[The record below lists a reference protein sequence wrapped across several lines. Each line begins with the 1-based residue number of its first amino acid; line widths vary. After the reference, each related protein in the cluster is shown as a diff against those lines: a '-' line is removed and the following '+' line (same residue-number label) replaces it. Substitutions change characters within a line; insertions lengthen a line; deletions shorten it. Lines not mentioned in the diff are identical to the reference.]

1 MYNSLM
7 NRKFGIKPTED
18 LKLNKYTDFK
28 QFNNLT
34 LSNLTVSNTK
44 ITEMLNHV
52 CMIKLCGGLGLS
64 MGCDIVGPKSL
75 IKVIDDLNFIDIAV
89 NQLIYL
95 NTKYNKPSLHIPYWQ
110 YKHPLNNN

>member
-44 ITEMLNHV
+44 L
-52 CMIKLCGGLGLS
+52 
-64 MGCDIVGPKSL
+64 PKC
-75 IKVIDDLNFIDIAV
+75 
-89 NQLIYL
+89 
-95 NTKYNKPSLHIPYWQ
+95 
-110 YKHPLNNN
+110 